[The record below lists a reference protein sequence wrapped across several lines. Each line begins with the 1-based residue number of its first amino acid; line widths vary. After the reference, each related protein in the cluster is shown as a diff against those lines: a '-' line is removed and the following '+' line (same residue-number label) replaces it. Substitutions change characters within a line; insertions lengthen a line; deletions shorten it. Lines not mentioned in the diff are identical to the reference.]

1 MPPSRRTD
9 IVPFVLS
16 PKDKPYR
23 IAEEKLKPIAV
34 GYGGCFATDMITI
47 HGRKIGFMYR
57 QTPATTQDSGWRFM
71 SGFESDAYMNDP
83 TNHGIFNVN
92 TIANYDQE
100 IIPLLDSPAGS
111 AFERKDGEGPLVAVA
126 DFEAP
131 E

>member
-1 MPPSRRTD
+1 M
-9 IVPFVLS
+9 LS

-23 IAEEKLKPIAV
+23 IAEEKLMPVAL

-47 HGRKIGFMYR
+47 HGRKVAFMYR
-57 QTPATTQDSGWRFM
+57 RKPEHEQDSGWRFM

-92 TIANYDQE
+92 TIANYDPE
-100 IIPLLDSPAGS
+100 IIPLLDSPVGS